1 MRNNVLVSLVA
12 LLAACAWVQAVPVT
26 TTFFSVNPNGATITL
41 VSVFDPAT
49 LPGAALAN
57 TATTATTAI
66 TATTPATP
74 GKPAT
79 TPTTT
84 ATTAKPATP
93 ATTPTTTTPATPG
106 KPATTPTTTTTPGVA
121 AAGVTTD
128 TTTDTDVTP
137 KTPAAGAAT
146 DTNTD
151 TDAAATTTP
160 PAAAAAVTPT
170 TDTDEAQTTAKP
182 ATGTRPDPST
192 SRTPLNPDVT
202 SAEPIDSYVTLTYGT
217 TKTVTSKRQ
226 ATSGMWVTITKNG
239 RTTAVQTTWIQKF
252 SSQYSKLAEPSSG
265 SVGMGTLS
273 GSVGIVKPKIEFTI
287 SSAEAFVFR
296 PATSFTSALITFL
309 MLFI

>member
-57 TATTATTAI
+57 TATTATTA
-66 TATTPATP
+66 TTPATP

-84 ATTAKPATP
+84 ATTATP
-93 ATTPTTTTPATPG
+93 AT
-106 KPATTPTTTTTPGVA
+106 PATTPTTTTTPGVA

-170 TDTDEAQTTAKP
+170 TDTDEAQATAKP

-226 ATSGMWVTITKNG
+226 PTSGMWVTITKNG

-273 GSVGIVKPKIEFTI
+273 GSVGIVKPKIESTI

>member
-57 TATTATTAI
+57 TATTATTA
-66 TATTPATP
+66 TTPATP

-84 ATTAKPATP
+84 ATTATP
-93 ATTPTTTTPATPG
+93 AT
-106 KPATTPTTTTTPGVA
+106 PATTPTTTTTPGVA

-170 TDTDEAQTTAKP
+170 TDTDEAQATAKP

-202 SAEPIDSYVTLTYGT
+202 SAEPIDTYVTLTYGT

-226 ATSGMWVTITKNG
+226 PTSGMWVTITKNG

-273 GSVGIVKPKIEFTI
+273 GSVGIVKPKIESTI